1 MYIKGQESRSHHQ
14 NLGQSSI
21 LQLKLCTWSK
31 CRCCTSKDKNVGHCP
46 LGQGIILTQGFNN
59 NLDTG
64 PPNNISSQIS
74 KL

>member
-1 MYIKGQESRSHHQ
+1 MVKIS
-14 NLGQSSI
+14 
-21 LQLKLCTWSK
+21 
-31 CRCCTSKDKNVGHCP
+31 SKDKKVGHCP
-46 LGQGIILTQGFNN
+46 LGQGKILDPIKVLIKK